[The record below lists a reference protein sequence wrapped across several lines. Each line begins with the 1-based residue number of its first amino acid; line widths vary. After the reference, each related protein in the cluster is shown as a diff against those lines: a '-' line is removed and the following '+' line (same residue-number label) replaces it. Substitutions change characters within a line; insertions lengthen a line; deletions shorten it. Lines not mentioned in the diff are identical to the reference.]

1 MDGRASPRLVESIN
15 SSEKRK
21 AVPKM
26 MQNGDVK
33 GDGRF
38 KIHRIP
44 LCRTARCFV
53 SHVTSPSCIW
63 IKPVNHITK
72 KLQIRD
78 LNTLIPVP
86 VAHENRYVMAPL
98 VEGVY
103 ARARIREIDQ
113 HTKFVK
119 VLFIDEGT
127 TAWMNSACLAKM
139 DEILSFHP
147 WQAIPVAL
155 FKVKP
160 HQDDIL
166 GNTQLKW
173 SKEDITTLRGI
184 LKKFELVRVEAILN
198 SIPSNDY
205 CDFIKV
211 NMYGMESESDE
222 IGTSITHLFV
232 RERFGEVDFER
243 DLFDGVTQK
252 IFESFTDREVLSM
265 ETLETWRLNFP
276 SKSESEI
283 MIEQPTL
290 NDAATDSV
298 QIPSVDINWLNEE
311 GYCHNGEYL
320 VSVEGRNTVSP
331 YEFYAR
337 PLKMAR
343 IKEASQGDTNTE
355 GYESNGATDDEEDA
369 MISANDE
376 FANFAEE
383 LNSFYGHPKNRKLIS
398 SSRVVAAVKK
408 GQRIYGIVEVDDEF
422 AQFTGCWQRVEILG
436 IKDGYYSGSFFCRV
450 RFLDSG
456 GTDVRLLSS
465 ILEIN
470 AMHCVRPPFC
480 LQMCMHGLEPFDHL
494 DWSEKAKQF
503 FFSELREDVPVAL
516 NIVGCNKKV
525 KICNLYDCQP
535 FQRPDVL
542 FVNFIQVRDG
552 SVATLD
558 ARLQK
563 QKHAVIADHSPLR
576 LTE

>member
-1 MDGRASPRLVESIN
+1 MDGRMSPRLEESIN
-15 SSEKRK
+15 RSEKRN

-44 LCRTARCFV
+44 LCRTARCLV

-63 IKPVNHITK
+63 VKPVNHITE

-78 LNTLIPVP
+78 LNILIPAP

-98 VEGVY
+98 EEGVY

-113 HTKFVK
+113 RTKFVK

-139 DEILSFHP
+139 DEILAFHP

-160 HQDDIL
+160 YQDIVV
-166 GNTQLKW
+166 GNVQPKW
-173 SKEDITTLRGI
+173 SKEDTTALREI

-198 SIPSNDY
+198 SIPTNDY
-205 CDFIKV
+205 CDFVKV

-222 IGTSITHLFV
+222 MGTSITHLFV

-243 DLFDGVTQK
+243 DLFDGITQK
-252 IFESFTDREVLSM
+252 MFETFTNREVLTV

-276 SKSESEI
+276 GKSETGTV
-283 MIEQPTL
+283 IEPIL
-290 NDAATDSV
+290 NEATTHST
-298 QIPSVDINWLNEE
+298 QISLVDVSWLNEG
-311 GYCHNGEYL
+311 GYCHKGEYL

-337 PLKMAR
+337 PLKIAR
-343 IKEASQGDTNTE
+343 LKEAAQGDTDTKGFE
-355 GYESNGATDDEEDA
+355 GNSAADDEEDA

-376 FANFAEE
+376 LANFAEE

-398 SSRVVAAVKK
+398 SSQVVAMLEK

-436 IKDGYYSGSFFCRV
+436 IKDGYYSESFFCRI

-470 AMHCVRPPFC
+470 PMHCVRPPFC
-480 LQMCMHGLEPFDHL
+480 LQMCMHGLEPVDHL
-494 DWSEKAKQF
+494 DWSEKAKRF

-516 NIVGCNKKV
+516 NIVGCNKE
-525 KICNLYDCQP
+525 NESRHLYDCKP
-535 FQRPDVL
+535 FQRPGVL

-552 SVATLD
+552 SVTTLD

-563 QKHAVIADHSPLR
+563 EGHAVIADHSPVK